1 MSMTLIR
8 THFSQ
13 LNPFNGDHFVS
24 EFLLGESILAAP
36 VLEQGAVT
44 RHIYLPRGTWT
55 DGNTKATIYGP
66 KWIMNYPAPLHIL
79 PHFIRRG

>member
-1 MSMTLIR
+1 MA
-8 THFSQ
+8 
-13 LNPFNGDHFVS
+13 LNFIS

-55 DGNTKATIYGP
+55 DGNTKATIIGP
-66 KWIMNYPAPLHIL
+66 RWIMNYPAPLNVL
-79 PHFIRRG
+79 PYFIRRN